1 MTNQTAALANLAALM
16 GLSIPAAVALPTAV
30 TVAAGKV
37 RMSEDRFLAEMNRNA
52 ALRAYVAQVCEQ
64 VMG

>member
-1 MTNQTAALANLAALM
+1 MTNRTTILANLAALM
-16 GLSIPAAVALPTAV
+16 GLSIQAAVALPTAV

-37 RMSEDRFLAEMNRNA
+37 RMSEDRFLSEMTRNA

-64 VMG
+64 VMA

>member
-1 MTNQTAALANLAALM
+1 MTNRTAALASLAALM

-37 RMSEDRFLAEMNRNA
+37 RMSEDRFISEMGRNA

-64 VMG
+64 VMV

>member
-1 MTNQTAALANLAALM
+1 MDQLTFGDADF
-16 GLSIPAAVALPTAV
+16 
-30 TVAAGKV
+30 AGKGKLT
-37 RMSEDRFLAEMNRNA
+37 RKERFLAEMNRNA